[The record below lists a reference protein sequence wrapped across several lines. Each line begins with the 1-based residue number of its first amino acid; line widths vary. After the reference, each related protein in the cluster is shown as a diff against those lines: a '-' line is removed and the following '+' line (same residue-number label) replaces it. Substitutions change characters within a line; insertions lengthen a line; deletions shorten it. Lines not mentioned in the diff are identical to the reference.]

1 MSIRIN
7 INDEVRVRLTDKGRD
22 VLKFNHYRLV
32 PHLPFV
38 PSEEDAG
45 GWSTWQLWRLMQ
57 EFGDSMHNGCDVPFE
72 TEIEIVR

>member
-7 INDEVRVRLTDKGRD
+7 INDEVRVRLTDKGRAIL
-22 VLKFNHYRLV
+22 VNNHIRLL
-32 PHLPFV
+32 PHQQFV
-38 PSEEDAG
+38 PPEEDAG

-57 EFGDSMHNGCDVPFE
+57 EFGESMHNGCEVPFE